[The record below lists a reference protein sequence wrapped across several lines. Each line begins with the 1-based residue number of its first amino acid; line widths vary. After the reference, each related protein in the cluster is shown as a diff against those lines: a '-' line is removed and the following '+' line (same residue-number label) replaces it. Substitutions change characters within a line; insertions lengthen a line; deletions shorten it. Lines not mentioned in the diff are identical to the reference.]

1 MRRGS
6 LQSKWMAA
14 TGCLTAALA
23 LGVAA
28 CGGDDNKSS
37 DSGGGGGTKAA
48 AAKSVTVYSSL
59 PLQGASRVQTEA
71 VNNGAKLALEQAGG
85 KAGNITVKYNP
96 LDDSTAQAGS

>member
-14 TGCLTAALA
+14 TSCLAALA

-28 CGGDDNKSS
+28 CGGDDNSGSS
-37 DSGGGGGTKAA
+37 SSNSNSSSGGGGSE
-48 AAKSVTVYSSL
+48 AKTVTVYSSL

-71 VNNGAKLALEQAGG
+71 VNNGAKLALEQSNN
-85 KAGNITVKYNP
+85 KAPGTNITVKYNP
-96 LDDSTAQAGS
+96 LDDS